1 MRGGEF
7 PDADKEALIP
17 LDACYT
23 TESEALGYAVENAEF
38 LLDSLR
44 NRLNEVYAEEEHAR
58 EQTAAQVLSRLTEE
72 DLSSIK
78 DPSID
83 DVHNSLI
90 QRRPDIAPGQIRML
104 NGSDVYLQLQS
115 RIYRTKSLLHNRF

>member
-1 MRGGEF
+1 MISDPSPGDSVFVIQITGKVTAAVITDLKPIEGLSCVGGEF

-44 NRLNEVYAEEEHAR
+44 NAVNLNSRWLRVPSAVKYSG
-58 EQTAAQVLSRLTEE
+58 LSR
-72 DLSSIK
+72 
-78 DPSID
+78 
-83 DVHNSLI
+83 
-90 QRRPDIAPGQIRML
+90 
-104 NGSDVYLQLQS
+104 
-115 RIYRTKSLLHNRF
+115 SLLTPEARSSLSQAR

>member
-58 EQTAAQVLSRLTEE
+58 EQTAAQVLSR
-72 DLSSIK
+72 DGGGSVFNQG
-78 DPSID
+78 SID
-83 DVHNSLI
+83 
-90 QRRPDIAPGQIRML
+90 R
-104 NGSDVYLQLQS
+104 
-115 RIYRTKSLLHNRF
+115 